1 MHTLSKKEVGQ
12 WVLLD
17 CIAQKHVLE
26 EKLNFLEKKH
36 STDFQTFEQSVN
48 QATTEDFAAWDDY
61 IEWMAHRKLLSEL
74 LSKIED
80 IRNGRFQMA

>member
-1 MHTLSKKEVGQ
+1 MHTLSKKEVGH
-12 WVLLD
+12 WILLD

-26 EKLNFLEKKH
+26 EKLNFLEKKY
-36 STDFQTFEQSVN
+36 STDFQTFEQSIN

-61 IEWMAHRKLLSEL
+61 IEWMAHRKFLSEL